1 MSRNKKVKKEAP
13 NRKFAAV
20 VTLHTFCY
28 DEYRNYAVLTTAK
41 NFVEE
46 RMKTTMKAKKLLA
59 VMLAGALALSAAGC
73 GGGGGTS
80 STSGTSST
88 GGTSSTSETSSAA
101 GESSAETSGTAAKS
115 DATLEIW
122 VYGWEKASAD
132 KVAED
137 VAAYE
142 EETGVKVTVTPIA
155 NDSYSTKI
163 QPLSPVAPTPTW
175 PL

>member
-1 MSRNKKVKKEAP
+1 
-13 NRKFAAV
+13 
-20 VTLHTFCY
+20 
-28 DEYRNYAVLTTAK
+28 
-41 NFVEE
+41 
-46 RMKTTMKAKKLLA
+46 MKTTMKAKKLLA

-73 GGGGGTS
+73 GGGGTS

-88 GGTSSTSETSSAA
+88 GGTSSTSETSSEA
-101 GESSAETSGTAAKS
+101 GESSAETSETTAKS

-163 QPLSPVAPTPTW
+163 QALSPVAPTPTW
-175 PL
+175 PLWTPVCRACSWPPRASCWA